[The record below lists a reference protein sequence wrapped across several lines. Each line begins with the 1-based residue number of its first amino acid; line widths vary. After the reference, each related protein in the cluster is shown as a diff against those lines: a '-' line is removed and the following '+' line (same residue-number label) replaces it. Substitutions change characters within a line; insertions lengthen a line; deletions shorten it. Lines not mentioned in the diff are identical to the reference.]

1 MLLSAMSGDGS
12 LSSESILGDACA
24 DALRLGTGADF
35 AIVPGGEF
43 SGNLEPKNQTHAAIR
58 AVLNHPDASIALAT
72 LTPAQ
77 LCEMLEAGL
86 SAITLAE
93 DTSIDRG
100 ASAFDGFPQ
109 VSGFRFT
116 YDASARPGERVM
128 HLYGGDGKE
137 IDRYDTTRSYTV
149 AAPAYLFQGKF
160 GYPLLSCTEIGRTL
174 SGLLSDYVAAG
185 TGDAYTGQGR
195 ITAVGCADYNI
206 INHFP
211 LVTCVIAAMVIWVGA
226 RLWKF
231 KHPECGT
238 RKSNYPR

>member
-1 MLLSAMSGDGS
+1 MNGDGS
-12 LSSESILGDACA
+12 LSCESILGDACA

-35 AIVPGGEF
+35 ALVPGGEF
-43 SGNLEPKNQTHAAIR
+43 SGNLEPKPQTHAAIR
-58 AVLNHPDASIALAT
+58 AVLKHPDAPIAIAS

-86 SAITLAE
+86 AAITLTE
-93 DTSIDRG
+93 DTSIDRR

-109 VSGFRFT
+109 VSGFRFI
-116 YDASARPGERVM
+116 YDASAHPGERVM

-137 IDRYDTTRSYTV
+137 IDRCDTALSYTV
-149 AAPAYLFQGKF
+149 AAPAYLFQGEF
-160 GYPLLSCTEIGRTL
+160 GYPVIFCTESGSTL
-174 SGLLSDYVAAG
+174 SDLLSDHVAAG
-185 TGDAYTGQGR
+185 TGDAYTGRGR

-206 INHFP
+206 VNHFP

-231 KHPECGT
+231 KHPDYGT
-238 RKSNYPR
+238 HETNYSR